1 MDVVSTLK
9 RRATENQDV
18 SAEEALWASCRIDT
32 MILLFMCPEE
42 RLPPVEAVQLH
53 ERQKVHATE
62 ASHIISNEET
72 GELAQRGQN
81 V

>member
-1 MDVVSTLK
+1 
-9 RRATENQDV
+9 
-18 SAEEALWASCRIDT
+18 

-42 RLPPVEAVQLH
+42 RLPPVEAAQLH

-62 ASHIISNEET
+62 ASQIISNEET
-72 GELAQRGQN
+72 GELAQRAQN